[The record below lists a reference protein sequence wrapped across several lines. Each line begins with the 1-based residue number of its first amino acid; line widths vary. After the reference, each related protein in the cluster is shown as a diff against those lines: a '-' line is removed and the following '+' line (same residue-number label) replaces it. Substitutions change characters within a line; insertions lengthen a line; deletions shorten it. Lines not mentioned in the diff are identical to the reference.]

1 MIGEFVKLKSTLI
14 DGLSMEFAKNI
25 ADMCFMQGGCDE
37 LQESYRKHDELID
50 LLIFQIS
57 RSADF

>member
-14 DGLSMEFAKNI
+14 DGLSMELAKNI

-37 LQESYRKHDELID
+37 I
-50 LLIFQIS
+50 
-57 RSADF
+57 